1 LRWDVDKRRA
11 RTGEKYMLKI
21 ILKINKF
28 NIINIIVEK
37 NDIIN
42 INYYMAFQ
50 NSLF

>member
-1 LRWDVDKRRA
+1 
-11 RTGEKYMLKI
+11 MLKI